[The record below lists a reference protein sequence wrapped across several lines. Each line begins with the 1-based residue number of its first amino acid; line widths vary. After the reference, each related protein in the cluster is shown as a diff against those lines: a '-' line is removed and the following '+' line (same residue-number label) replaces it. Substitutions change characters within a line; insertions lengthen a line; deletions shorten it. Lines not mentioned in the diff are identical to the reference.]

1 MPEAGTD
8 SPNVKVPCISGMAA
22 FRNKD
27 LSARA
32 GRTIYWAAAESA
44 ATDFNREKEMPE
56 NKNDFRKALA
66 GVIDARGRE
75 ASRSV
80 SRAREHLLLGALTKR
95 PN

>member
-1 MPEAGTD
+1 
-8 SPNVKVPCISGMAA
+8 MAA

-27 LSARA
+27 LPNSSGAPIYTPSAE
-32 GRTIYWAAAESA
+32 GP
-44 ATDFNREKEMPE
+44 TDSERREKDMPE

-75 ASRSV
+75 ATRSV